1 MFSQEYNHPPFLVKS
16 IASSNA
22 TTSSLAFGQVGLFNQ
37 STFAPVDVNTLGA
50 NDFVFFATGSFHTTD
65 ALGAY
70 NQGLK
75 QSIKSIFFR
84 PSDVLE
90 IRKSSPIT
98 AVNESMI
105 LGWDGVS
112 GSTCQ
117 SLSFT
122 AGTTYRFQVRVWGED
137 VYSTYLHPVVR
148 TFTMVTD
155 CDPSPNCTTGCVGS
169 ALPVDVWTK
178 KMTDMIN
185 NDVELQKFILAENI
199 FNVTNSTAAN
209 FTTFNLTIADSGDE
223 LALAAIQAYYAS
235 ALTAMV
241 AINPTSNLPL
251 FTISRTT
258 YASPYSTYAIT
269 ISGSTAPA
277 TYTAVQSVSLASCGG
292 TCPTGW
298 TATVPQYVYTIT
310 RPLSGTENF
319 TTAATRSS
327 YASGVANG
335 YNLAGTV
342 SGTVTGYSFENYDA
356 AAARILVTV
365 TGTTAPTAVSADTIA
380 YVGLRAA
387 TCTSPANSSVAW
399 ISASTYYQ
407 TSRTMCITLPKT
419 CGTTGSNLAAV
430 QAYYAGS
437 QNLGSF
443 SVYATSSCAEQIRVT
458 QYSVLDQDGCGT
470 IDNTF
475 YASMA
480 PYQGIAWTVCPC
492 NSTLDA
498 ITSGATL
505 SGIKITTA
513 YQTPEFGPS
522 FLPTD
527 YFNVKPFHIDI
538 QQIDD
543 TGNACQSFWASK
555 TLQKGVMATQTGH
568 YVAREYAQ
576 AMAYQAYSDIFTEV
590 RMQEVLDQLWFKNAI
605 DKSAA
610 YTVYYVK
617 VRQAR
622 DYTNS
627 VRDYSPEI
635 FEYPF
640 FIKNGDD
647 TVAFE
652 NLLVSTFSKFG
663 KNLLIK

>member
-84 PSDVLE
+84 PADVLE
-90 IRKSSPIT
+90 IRKSAPIT

-178 KMTDMIN
+178 KMADLIN
-185 NDVELQKFILAENI
+185 NDVELQKFILAESI
-199 FNVTNSTAAN
+199 FNVTNGTAAS
-209 FTTFNLTIADSGDE
+209 FTTFNLTIADAGDE
-223 LALAAIQAYYAS
+223 LALAAIQSYYAS

-251 FTISRTT
+251 FVISRTT

-277 TYTAVQSVSLASCGG
+277 AYSAVQSVTLASCGG

-310 RPLSGTENF
+310 RPLAGTENF
-319 TTAATRSS
+319 TYASGRSA

-335 YNLAGTV
+335 YNASTAI
-342 SGTVTGYSFENYDA
+342 SGLVTGYSFENYDSS
-356 AAARILVTV
+356 AARILVTLSAA
-365 TGTTAPTAVSADTIA
+365 TAPVAISADMIA
-380 YVGLRAA
+380 YVGMRAA
-387 TCTSPANSSVAW
+387 TCTAPSATSTAW
-399 ISASTYYQ
+399 ASASTYYQ

-430 QAYYAGS
+430 QAYYSGAT
-437 QNLGSF
+437 NLGSF
-443 SVYATSSCAEQIRVT
+443 SVYASSSCAEQIRVT

-470 IDNTF
+470 IDNT
-475 YASMA
+475 YYLSVA
-480 PYQGIAWTVCPC
+480 PYQGINWTVCPC

-543 TGNACQSFWASK
+543 TGNACQTFWASK
-555 TLQKGVMATQTGH
+555 TLQKGIMATQTGH

>member
-37 STFAPVDVNTLGA
+37 SNFAPVDASTLGA

-178 KMTDMIN
+178 KMTDLIN

-199 FNVTNSTAAN
+199 FNVTNSTAAS

-223 LALAAIQAYYAS
+223 LALAAIQSYYAS

-251 FTISRTT
+251 FVINRTT
-258 YASPYSTYAIT
+258 YAAPYSTYAIT
-269 ISGSTAPA
+269 ISGTTAPSA
-277 TYTAVQSVSLASCGG
+277 YTAVQTVSLASCGG

-298 TATVPQYVYTIT
+298 TATAAQYVYTIT
-310 RPLSGTENF
+310 RPLNGTENF
-319 TTAATRSS
+319 TTAATRST
-327 YASGVANG
+327 YASGVANT
-335 YNLAGTV
+335 YNTAGVV
-342 SGTVTGYSFENYDA
+342 SGTVTGYSFENFDA
-356 AAARILVTV
+356 AGARILVTISSA
-365 TGTTAPTAVSADTIA
+365 TAPVAVSADTIA
-380 YVGLRAA
+380 YAGTRAA
-387 TCTSPANSSVAW
+387 VCTSPSSTSVAW
-399 ISASTYYQ
+399 ASASTYYQ

-430 QAYYAGS
+430 QAYYSGVTSLA
-437 QNLGSF
+437 SF
-443 SVYATSSCAEQIRVT
+443 TVYASSSCAEQIRVT

-470 IDNTF
+470 IDNTT
-475 YASMA
+475 YGSIA
-480 PYQGIAWTVCPC
+480 PYQAIVWTVCPC
-492 NSTLDA
+492 NSTLDP
-498 ITSGATL
+498 ITSGATQ

-543 TGNACQSFWASK
+543 TGNACQTFWASK
-555 TLQKGVMATQTGH
+555 TLQRGVMATQTGH

-605 DKSAA
+605 DKTAA

-652 NLLVSTFSKFG
+652 NLLISTFSKFG

>member
-84 PSDVLE
+84 PADVLE
-90 IRKSSPIT
+90 IRKSAPIT

-199 FNVTNSTAAN
+199 FNVTNGTAAS

-223 LALAAIQAYYAS
+223 LALAAIQSYYAS

-241 AINPTSNLPL
+241 AINPLSNLPL

-269 ISGSTAPA
+269 ISGTTAPA
-277 TYTAVQSVSLASCGG
+277 AYTAVQSVTLASCGG

-298 TATVPQYVYTIT
+298 TATAAQYVYTIT
-310 RPLSGTENF
+310 RPLAGTENF
-319 TTAATRSS
+319 TYASGRSA
-327 YASGVANG
+327 YASGVANS
-335 YNLAGTV
+335 YNIGF
-342 SGTVTGYSFENYDA
+342 SGVTGYSFENFDS
-356 AAARILVTV
+356 AAARILVTISSS
-365 TGTTAPTAVSADTIA
+365 TAPTALSADTVA
-380 YVGLRAA
+380 FVGLRAA
-387 TCTSPANSSVAW
+387 TCTAPSATSTAW
-399 ISASTYYQ
+399 ASASTYYQ

-419 CGTTGSNLAAV
+419 CGTTGSNISAV
-430 QAYYAGS
+430 TSYYAGNT
-437 QNLGSF
+437 NLGSF

-470 IDNTF
+470 IDNST
-475 YASMA
+475 YGTIA

-498 ITSGATL
+498 ITSGATQ

-543 TGNACQSFWASK
+543 TGNACQTFWASK

-605 DKSAA
+605 DKTAA

>member
-37 STFAPVDVNTLGA
+37 STFQPVNASTLDA

-84 PSDVLE
+84 PADVIE

-122 AGTTYRFQVRVWGED
+122 AGSTYRFQVRVWGED
-137 VYSTYLHPVVR
+137 VYATYLHPVVR

-178 KMTDMIN
+178 KMTSLIN

-199 FNVTNSTAAN
+199 FNVSNGTAAS
-209 FTTFNLTIADSGDE
+209 FTTFNLTIADAGDE
-223 LALAAIQAYYAS
+223 LALAAIQSYYAS
-235 ALTAMV
+235 ALTAMI
-241 AINPTSNLPL
+241 AINPLSNIPL
-251 FTISRTT
+251 FVIDRTT
-258 YASPYSTYAIT
+258 YAAPYSTYAIT
-269 ISGSTAPA
+269 ISGTTAPA
-277 TYTAVQSVSLASCGG
+277 AYSAVQSVSLAACGG

-298 TATVPQYVYTIT
+298 TATAAQYVYTIT
-310 RPLSGTENF
+310 RPLNGTENF
-319 TTAATRSS
+319 T
-327 YASGVANG
+327 YASGRSAYASGLANS
-335 YNLAGTV
+335 YNIGF
-342 SGTVTGYSFENYDA
+342 SGVTGYAFENFDA
-356 AAARILVTV
+356 AAARVLVTISSA
-365 TGTTAPTAVSADTIA
+365 TAPVALSADTVTFA
-380 YVGLRAA
+380 GMRAA
-387 TCTSPANSSVAW
+387 TCTSPSSTSVAW
-399 ISASTYYQ
+399 ASASTYYQ

-419 CGTTGSNLAAV
+419 CGTTGSNLTAV
-430 QAYYAGS
+430 QAYYSGVTGLA
-437 QNLGSF
+437 SF
-443 SVYATSSCAEQIRVT
+443 SVYASSSCAEQIRVT
-458 QYSVLDQDGCGT
+458 QYSNLTQDGCGT
-470 IDNTF
+470 IDNNS
-475 YASMA
+475 YGSVA
-480 PYQGIAWTVCPC
+480 PYQGISWTVCPC

-505 SGIKITTA
+505 AGIKITTA

-543 TGNACQSFWASK
+543 TGNACQTFWASK

-617 VRQAR
+617 LRQYR
-622 DYTNS
+622 DMTNS

-647 TVAFE
+647 TAAFE
-652 NLLVSTFSKFG
+652 NLLISTFSKFG

>member
-22 TTSSLAFGQVGLFNQ
+22 TTSSLAFGQVGLFSQ

-75 QSIKSIFFR
+75 QSIKSVFFR

-90 IRKSSPIT
+90 IRKSSAVA

-122 AGTTYRFQVRVWGED
+122 AGSTYRFQVRVWGED
-137 VYSTYLHPVVR
+137 VYATYLHPVVR

-178 KMTDMIN
+178 KMTDLIN

-199 FNVTNSTAAN
+199 FNVTNSTAAS

-241 AINPTSNLPL
+241 AINPLSNLPL
-251 FTISRTT
+251 FTITRTT

-269 ISGSTAPA
+269 ISGTTAPSA
-277 TYTAVQSVSLASCGG
+277 YTAVQSVSLASCGG
-292 TCPTGW
+292 TCPSGW
-298 TATVPQYVYTIT
+298 TATAAQYVYTIT
-310 RPLSGTENF
+310 RPLNGTENF
-319 TTAATRSS
+319 V
-327 YASGVANG
+327 YASGRSTYASGIANA
-335 YNLAGTV
+335 YNLAGV
-342 SGTVTGYSFENYDA
+342 ISGTVTGFSFENYDA
-356 AAARILVTV
+356 AAARILVTISSA
-365 TGTTAPTAVSADTIA
+365 TAPVAVSADTFT
-380 YVGLRAA
+380 YVGMRAA
-387 TCTSPANSSVAW
+387 TCTSPSATSVAW
-399 ISASTYYQ
+399 VSASTYYQ

-419 CGTTGSNLAAV
+419 CGTTGSNLTAV
-430 QAYYAGS
+430 QAYYSGVTSLA
-437 QNLGSF
+437 SF
-443 SVYATSSCAEQIRVT
+443 TVYASSSCAEQIRVT
-458 QYSVLDQDGCGT
+458 QYSILDQDGCGT
-470 IDNTF
+470 IDSTA
-475 YASMA
+475 YGTIA
-480 PYQGIAWTVCPC
+480 PYQGINWTVCPC
-492 NSTLDA
+492 NSNLDP
-498 ITSGATL
+498 ITSGATQA
-505 SGIKITTA
+505 GIKITTA

-538 QQIDD
+538 QQIDND
-543 TGNACQSFWASK
+543 GNACQTFWASK
-555 TLQKGVMATQTGH
+555 TLQKGIMATQTGH
-568 YVAREYAQ
+568 YVAREYAT
-576 AMAYQAYSDIFTEV
+576 AMAYQAYSDIFQEV

-605 DKSAA
+605 DKNAS
-610 YTVYYVK
+610 YTIYYVK

-647 TVAFE
+647 TAAFE
-652 NLLVSTFSKFG
+652 NFLVSTFSKFG